1 MKKRKLLVFAS
12 GDAEG
17 GGSGFENLVRQSAHG
32 GTLYANIVGVVSNH
46 EYGGVR
52 ARAEM
57 LDVPFIHFPKP
68 WSAENYQR
76 IAAQSGAEFF
86 ALSGWVKWVKG
97 LDLSTGFNERTV
109 INIHPGPTLDFG
121 GTGFY
126 GDRVHKEVMEAYRR
140 NEITSSAVTMHFVT
154 EIYDDGP
161 VFFECKVPIRPDD
174 TPQTLK
180 ARVNAQEHLHQP
192 RITSMV
198 VNGAISW
205 DGVDRDSLKHPE
217 GYRIVTVA
225 T

>member
-1 MKKRKLLVFAS
+1 MKKRKLLIFAS
-12 GDAEG
+12 GDEEG
-17 GGSGFENLVRQSAHG
+17 GGSGFENLVRNSAHM
-32 GTLYANIVGVVSNH
+32 GTLYADIVGVVSNH
-46 EYGGVR
+46 KYGGVR

-76 IAAQSGAEFF
+76 IASWSGADFF
-86 ALSGWVKWVKG
+86 ALSGWVKLVKG
-97 LDLSTGFNERTV
+97 LDLSTSFNPRTV
-109 INIHPGPTLDFG
+109 INIHPGPTMDFG

-126 GDRVHKEVMEAYRR
+126 GDHVHEAVMRAYKRR
-140 NEITSSAVTMHFVT
+140 EITSSAVTMHFVT

-161 VFFECKVPIRPDD
+161 VFFECRVPIRSDD

-205 DGVDRDSLKHPE
+205 DGVNRTSLKVPE
-217 GYRIVTVA
+217 CYHIVCAA